1 MIFAGIFFGLF
12 TLAYAA
18 GIAACIYQED
28 ELSLPHERAV
38 RMTIIV
44 ITLSLVLWTV
54 ALLAFLSVDWEAIRL
69 PIGNRIANK

>member
-38 RMTIIV
+38 RMT
-44 ITLSLVLWTV
+44 VLMLAMASV
-54 ALLAFLSVDWEAIRL
+54 LFGLAFLAFIAVDWDNILKMLR
-69 PIGNRIANK
+69 P